1 MSEALKRHEQEL
13 LKVAELKKIQEQ
25 DFRRQI
31 KMQDDVEKLESEQKQ
46 FLKTRLH
53 TELLQ

>member
-1 MSEALKRHEQEL
+1 MKRHEQEL